1 MAHSLPP
8 DPLEQLLSAMQSPA
22 VSAPS
27 VKEQKA
33 VAAIVD
39 AIHQAPRPL
48 AAHRRSRMLKQ
59 VLSARGAVAA
69 ATLAVLLTG
78 GTAAAAT
85 GSLPAPAQSVVSGA
99 LDHVGISVP
108 GPNSHANQ
116 HARDNAKKN
125 AEKKAERPAHGVP
138 NAHAPK
144 AHSDATDGGAAND
157 ATKTGQG
164 PDATGAAK
172 YGLCT
177 AWGATP
183 TPNAHSHK
191 RDSVAFTNLQK
202 AAAAAGKSVA
212 DYCKDVTP
220 PSGDDSGTAS
230 STGSDSEPPTAGR
243 DEAKPDK
250 GEPSEGADPNGDSKP
265 DSTDPTAP

>member
-1 MAHSLPP
+1 VLTR
-8 DPLEQLLSAMQSPA
+8 L
-22 VSAPS
+22 PS
-27 VKEQKA
+27 V
-33 VAAIVD
+33 
-39 AIHQAPRPL
+39 
-48 AAHRRSRMLKQ
+48 RSAK
-59 VLSARGAVAA
+59 GAVAV

-85 GSLPAPAQSVVSGA
+85 GSLPAPAQSAVAGA

-116 HARDNAKKN
+116 RAKDNAKN
-125 AEKKAERPAHGVP
+125 KAERKAQNKAENKSKNKGHGVP

-144 AHSDATDGGAAND
+144 AHSDATDGGDAND

-177 AWGATP
+177 AWAATP
-183 TPNAHSHK
+183 TPSAHSHK

-202 AAAAAGKSVA
+202 AAAAAGKSVD

-220 PSGDDSGTAS
+220 P
-230 STGSDSEPPTAGR
+230 
-243 DEAKPDK
+243 
-250 GEPSEGADPNGDSKP
+250 
-265 DSTDPTAP
+265 AP